1 MEIFVGEVLAP
12 QETPVDRARGDSQ
25 AAVQTTAETE
35 LDEGRVGGGT
45 EKASQCQGE
54 AILC

>member
-1 MEIFVGEVLAP
+1 MGEVLAP
-12 QETPVDRARGDSQ
+12 QEAPVDRARGDSQ

-45 EKASQCQGE
+45 EKASQCQAE